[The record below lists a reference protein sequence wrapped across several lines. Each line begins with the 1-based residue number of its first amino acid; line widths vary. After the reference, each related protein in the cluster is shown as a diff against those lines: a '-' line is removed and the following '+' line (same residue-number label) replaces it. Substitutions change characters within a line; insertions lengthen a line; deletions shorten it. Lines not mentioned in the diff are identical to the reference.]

1 MPDMTEHNTPA
12 SPSLPP
18 LAQSLILTTPAQP
31 VPNVQGPHA
40 QAGSGVEQNQQQV
53 WEDVEAIRLLVSERL
68 SSDPEILTSD
78 SEQQRHQRAR
88 AIISRVISETKSS
101 LLATEGEISKWDNEY
116 THQIAQAV
124 FDAIFRLGRLQPLVD
139 NPEIDNIHIHGYDE
153 VFAEFTDGT
162 RRRMPPIA
170 GSDQELMEMIR
181 HISESQGEASRPFST
196 ANPDLDLDIMGYI
209 RLAAVAPPIAQRP
222 TVILR
227 IHRYI
232 DITLD
237 DLENLNTLTREVRD
251 FLTAA
256 ITARKSIVVA
266 GDPGDGKTTL
276 MRALAAVIDPTEQI
290 VTIEKERELHLND
303 QRHRVLP
310 VIEMQYRPGTGEKDA
325 AGHNVG
331 EYTLKQCVEKALRL
345 NSSHIMVGEV
355 RGSEISSLIEAMQ
368 IAGGTF
374 CTVHAYSPEKAIDRL
389 AGLAMADGYTYDYA
403 SRQLADSLDFIVQM
417 KKIRDPY
424 SGQIVRKVTHVSEVL
439 AGEGGRQVS
448 VNNIFEM
455 PEGWA
460 DPVFR
465 SAPTNPKTLSDLH
478 HIGWQAP
485 LQGVYSS

>member
-31 VPNVQGPHA
+31 VPNVEGPHA
-40 QAGSGVEQNQQQV
+40 QDGSGVEQNQQQM

-78 SEQQRHQRAR
+78 SEQQRHQGAR

-153 VFAEFTDGT
+153 VFAEFADGT

-237 DLENLNTLTREVRD
+237 DLENLNTITREVRD

-331 EYTLKQCVEKALRL
+331 EYTLKQCVEKRCA
-345 NSSHIMVGEV
+345 
-355 RGSEISSLIEAMQ
+355 
-368 IAGGTF
+368 
-374 CTVHAYSPEKAIDRL
+374 
-389 AGLAMADGYTYDYA
+389 
-403 SRQLADSLDFIVQM
+403 
-417 KKIRDPY
+417 
-424 SGQIVRKVTHVSEVL
+424 
-439 AGEGGRQVS
+439 
-448 VNNIFEM
+448 
-455 PEGWA
+455 
-460 DPVFR
+460 
-465 SAPTNPKTLSDLH
+465 
-478 HIGWQAP
+478 
-485 LQGVYSS
+485 